1 MPKNVPLL
9 KKPNKSVT
17 NKLCNKQEF
26 RINKIIMLLKKNP
39 KNYHIEL
46 YVVHVLINSRN
57 QIHSFR

>member
-1 MPKNVPLL
+1 MAWKLGHAQKCGSV
-9 KKPNKSVT
+9 KKT
-17 NKLCNKQEF
+17 NKQEF
-26 RINKIIMLLKKNP
+26 RINKIIMLLKKTP

>member
-1 MPKNVPLL
+1 MHKNVALL
-9 KKPNKSVT
+9 KKTNKSVT

-26 RINKIIMLLKKNP
+26 RINKIIMLLKKKP